1 MKPKKYDFG
10 GWATRNNLRCSD
22 GRTIVRDAFK
32 DCDGLTR
39 PLVWNHQH
47 NSPDN
52 VLGHAVLEN
61 RADGVYAY
69 CSFNDTENGQK
80 AKKIVEHGDVVAL
93 SIFANQLKQ
102 DGSRV
107 IHGAIKEVS
116 LVLAGANPGALINSV
131 MAHGEETDAAEIYNG
146 LDYIEFSLEHS
157 EDERESE
164 DNSSEQTEE
173 PPAENDIAHSDDG
186 EKVESTK
193 SGKGKTL
200 EDVLKTLSKEQL
212 TAVYGVLGAA
222 FVAEIEDREDN
233 SYTGEPE
240 EDENKVKHS
249 EGGNDSMKKHLFDPE
264 NNNEGVVLAH
274 SDQEMILEAAK
285 SKSIGSLRDAI
296 EMFVEQNST
305 TLKHGI
311 DDIDSLFP
319 DYRDV
324 KPGAPDMVTR
334 DQGWITAVMNKTHK
348 TPFSRIRTRQT
359 DLRSKDLR
367 GSGYKKGEK
376 KQNVVNMNALTRT
389 TDPQTIYVKDHLDR
403 DDIVDLVDF
412 DAVEYQYGAMRL
424 LLNEEVATAIT
435 ISDGREA
442 DDKQKIHQ
450 QHVRSI
456 WHDDELYC
464 IHVDVDVEKAR
475 NELQGTD
482 TGANFGDNFVY
493 SEAVITAALH
503 SRENFKG
510 SGTPDFFCTPHLLNI
525 MLLARDRN
533 GHRMYESRSDLAAA
547 LNVGEIYTAE
557 QFEGQIRT
565 DDDGNKHKLLGIF
578 VNLLDYTIGAA
589 KGGEITRFNQFDI
602 DFNQEKYLLE
612 ARMSGALNRINSA
625 IALEEP
631 VNQPSARTPGNTNA
645 TAA

>member
-47 NSPDN
+47 DSPDN

-157 EDERESE
+157 EDELESE
-164 DNSSEQTEE
+164 DNSNEQTEE

-186 EKVESTK
+186 EKAEPTK

-212 TAVYGVLGAA
+212 TAVHGVLGAA
-222 FVAEIEDREDN
+222 LVDEIKDREDN
-233 SYTGEPE
+233 SHAGEPE

-249 EGGNDSMKKHLFDPE
+249 EGGNDSMKKNLFDQE
-264 NNNEGVVLAH
+264 SKAEGTVLAH
-274 SDQEMILEAAK
+274 SDQELILEAAK
-285 SKSIGSLRDAI
+285 SKSVGNLRDAI
-296 EMFVEQNST
+296 QMFAEQNSD

-324 KPGAPDMVTR
+324 KPGAPELVTR
-334 DQGWITAVMNKTHK
+334 DQGWITAVMNKAHK
-348 TPFSRIRTRQT
+348 TPFSRIRTRQV
-359 DLRSKDLR
+359 DLRNKDIR

-376 KQNVVNMNALTRT
+376 KQNAVNMNALTRT
-389 TDPQTIYVKDHLDR
+389 TDPQTIYVKDYLDR
-403 DDIVDLVDF
+403 DDIADIVDF

-424 LLNEEVATAIT
+424 LLNEEVATAIM

-464 IHVDVDVEKAR
+464 LHVDVDVEKAR

-503 SRENFKG
+503 ARENFKG
-510 SGTPDFFCTPHLLNI
+510 SGTPDFFCTPHLLNV

-533 GHRMYESRSDLAAA
+533 GHRLYESRSDLAAA

-565 DDDGNKHKLLGIF
+565 DEEGNKHKLLGLF
-578 VNLLDYTIGAA
+578 VNMMDYTIGAT
-589 KGGEITRFNQFDI
+589 KGGAITRFNQFDI

-612 ARMSGALNRINSA
+612 ARMSGALSRIHSA
-625 IALEEP
+625 IALEET
-631 VNQPSARTPGNTNA
+631 VKQASARTPGNTNA

>member
-1 MKPKKYDFG
+1 M
-10 GWATRNNLRCSD
+10 
-22 GRTIVRDAFK
+22 
-32 DCDGLTR
+32 
-39 PLVWNHQH
+39 
-47 NSPDN
+47 
-52 VLGHAVLEN
+52 LEN

-131 MAHGEETDAAEIYNG
+131 MAHGEESDAAEIYNG
-146 LDYIEFSLEHS
+146 LDYIEFNLEHS
-157 EDERESE
+157 DDCDNGILDMDKPEDGEEESSE
-164 DNSSEQTEE
+164 DVAEE
-173 PPAENDIAHSDDG
+173 TADMQHADDD
-186 EKVESTK
+186 KPK
-193 SGKGKTL
+193 KADASGKGKTV
-200 EDVLKTLSKEQL
+200 EDVFNTLNEEQK
-212 TAVYGVLGAA
+212 TAVYAVVGAIRA
-222 FVAEIEDREDN
+222 GLVDADEDE
-233 SYTGEPE
+233 TPE
-240 EDENKVKHS
+240 EENDEKVKHS
-249 EGGNDSMKKHLFDPE
+249 EGGNDSMKKNLFDQE
-264 NNNEGVVLAH
+264 SKAEGAVLAH
-274 SDQEMILEAAK
+274 SDQQLILEAAK
-285 SKSIGSLRDAI
+285 SKSVGNLRDAI
-296 EMFVEQNST
+296 QMFAEQNT
-305 TLKHGI
+305 GTLKHGI
-311 DDIDSLFP
+311 DGIDSLFP

-334 DQGWITAVMNKTHK
+334 DQGWITAVMNKAHK
-348 TPFSRIRTRQT
+348 TPFSRIRTRQV
-359 DLRSKDLR
+359 DLRNNDIR

-376 KQNVVNMNALTRT
+376 KQNTVNMNALTRT
-389 TDPQTIYVKDHLDR
+389 TDPQTIYVKDSLDR
-403 DDIVDLVDF
+403 DDMVDIVDF

-424 LLNEEVATAIT
+424 LLNEEVATAIM

-464 IHVDVDVEKAR
+464 LHVDVDVEKAR

-482 TGANFGDNFVY
+482 TGASFGDNFVY

-503 SRENFKG
+503 ARENFKG
-510 SGTPDFFCTPHLLNI
+510 SGTPDFFCTPHLLNV

-533 GHRMYESRSDLAAA
+533 GHRLYESRSDLAAA

-565 DDDGNKHKLLGIF
+565 DEEGNKHKLLGLF
-578 VNLLDYTIGAA
+578 VNMMDYTIGAT

-612 ARMSGALNRINSA
+612 ARMSGALSRIHSA
-625 IALEEP
+625 IALEEA
-631 VNQPSARTPGNTNA
+631 VKQASARTPGNTNA
-645 TAA
+645 PAA

>member
-146 LDYIEFSLEHS
+146 LDYIDFNLEHS
-157 EDERESE
+157 DGSVSDIGKLEDEEEESSE
-164 DNSSEQTEE
+164 DVA
-173 PPAENDIAHSDDG
+173 AESAGIQHTDDDKP
-186 EKVESTK
+186 EKADAAS
-193 SGKGKTL
+193 KGKTV
-200 EDVLKTLSKEQL
+200 EDVFNTLNEEQK
-212 TAVYGVLGAA
+212 TAVYSMIGAIIA
-222 FVAEIEDREDN
+222 DIDN
-233 SYTGEPE
+233 DDEPE
-240 EDENKVKHS
+240 EENDEKVKHS
-249 EGGNDSMKKHLFDPE
+249 EGGNDSMKKNLFDQE
-264 NNNEGVVLAH
+264 SKAEGTVLAH
-274 SDQEMILEAAK
+274 SDQELILEAAK
-285 SKSIGSLRDAI
+285 SKSVGNLRDAI
-296 EMFVEQNST
+296 QMFAEQNT
-305 TLKHGI
+305 DTFQHGI
-311 DDIDSLFP
+311 NAIDSLFP

-324 KPGAPDMVTR
+324 KPGAPELVTR
-334 DQGWITAVMNKTHK
+334 DQGWITAVMNKAHK
-348 TPFSRIRTRQT
+348 TPFSRIRTRQV
-359 DLRSKDLR
+359 DLRNKDIR

-376 KQNVVNMNALTRT
+376 KQNAVNMNALTRT
-389 TDPQTIYVKDHLDR
+389 TDPQTIYVKDYLDR
-403 DDIVDLVDF
+403 DDIADIVDF

-424 LLNEEVATAIT
+424 LLNEEVATAIM

-464 IHVDVDVEKAR
+464 LHVDVDVEKAR

-503 SRENFKG
+503 ARENFKG
-510 SGTPDFFCTPHLLNI
+510 SGTPDFFCTPHLLNV

-533 GHRMYESRSDLAAA
+533 GHRLYESRSDLAAA

-565 DDDGNKHKLLGIF
+565 DEEGNKHKLLGLF
-578 VNLLDYTIGAA
+578 VNMMDYTIGAT

-612 ARMSGALNRINSA
+612 ARMSGALSRIHSA
-625 IALEEP
+625 IALEEA
-631 VNQPSARTPGNTNA
+631 VKQASARTPGNTNA